1 MSTPIILKNSN
12 STNMNEEDST
22 GSSSKDKG
30 QSYGRYAAKKTVAQ
44 GMMDLALITANANQL
59 RYVIQYQSSSPTYYF
74 VFTLIV
80 ISILLQIAVG
90 ICLIFK
96 GRFDLKGDEK
106 RIQANAINNYVIVG
120 VFLVTVINVFIA
132 AFSIGPEAA
141 PPNTTTL

>member
-1 MSTPIILKNSN
+1 MLFRWQS
-12 STNMNEEDST
+12 MNGDEDLS

-30 QSYGRYAAKKTVAQ
+30 ASYGRYAAKKTVAQ

-59 RYVIQYQSSSPTYYF
+59 RYVIQYQSASPTYYF
-74 VFTLIV
+74 VFTLI
-80 ISILLQIAVG
+80 IAVG

-120 VFLVTVINVFIA
+120 VFLVTIINVFIA
-132 AFSIGPEAA
+132 AFSIGPEAI
-141 PPNTTTL
+141 PPSTTT